1 MKNIFLTLAA
11 SVVMTTATQAQ
22 TFEKLFYKDAS
33 KETGDFTFTI
43 DNAVSTPAE
52 TKFKFKITNKTNDY
66 ILYKPT
72 ESKFVINGKE
82 GAPKEKMLIIK
93 PNSSDFVTVNL
104 KGSGYTAIKNY
115 SYVIDGLYK
124 VSTNGA
130 VINTPNFKLP
140 PAQNEFKTG
149 DFSCSMSDLIK
160 ETDKTSVKFKCAYNG
175 DKVGIIH
182 QTRAS
187 VKMPD
192 GSEFANAKK
201 PGLLDSKSRE
211 VILLKGDTETIE
223 LKWNR
228 MEGGKS
234 MDMQKVSMD
243 IIWNA
248 TFTEAPAVK
257 VNSETIDLEFDEAK
271 TTGKK

>member
-11 SVVMTTATQAQ
+11 AVLMTTAANAQ
-22 TFEKLFYKDAS
+22 NYEKLFYKDAT
-33 KETGDFTFTI
+33 KETSDFTFTI

-52 TKFKFKITNKTNDY
+52 TKFKFKITNKTSDY
-66 ILYKPT
+66 LIYKPT

-82 GAPKEKMLIIK
+82 GAPKEKQLIIK

-104 KGSGYTAIKNY
+104 KGSGYNAVKNY
-115 SYVIDGLYK
+115 SYIIDGIYK
-124 VSTNGA
+124 VSTNGT

-149 DFSCSMSDLIK
+149 DFTCTMGNLTK
-160 ETDKTSVKFKCAYNG
+160 ETDKTEVKFKCSYNG
-175 DKVGIIH
+175 DKVGIIS
-182 QTRAS
+182 QTKAS

-211 VILLKGDTETIE
+211 VLVLKGETESIE

-248 TFTEAPAVK
+248 WSLNLMKQKLLVK
-257 VNSETIDLEFDEAK
+257 NSLSH
-271 TTGKK
+271 